1 MFERKKKHVVNHQ
14 DLNGGFQS
22 YFSIEDF
29 RSKSPPETVML
40 IKEVGYVDT
49 DKLVSFKRKHEMIVE
64 TYNSA

>member
-40 IKEVGYVDT
+40 IKEVG
-49 DKLVSFKRKHEMIVE
+49 
-64 TYNSA
+64 

>member
-14 DLNGGFQS
+14 DLNGGLQS
-22 YFSIEDF
+22 YFNIDDF

-49 DKLVSFKRKHEMIVE
+49 DKLVRFVKHKMIVE
-64 TYNSA
+64 TYDST

>member
-49 DKLVSFKRKHEMIVE
+49 DKLVRFIQHEMIVE

>member
-49 DKLVSFKRKHEMIVE
+49 DNFISFVQHEMIVK
-64 TYNSA
+64 TYNST